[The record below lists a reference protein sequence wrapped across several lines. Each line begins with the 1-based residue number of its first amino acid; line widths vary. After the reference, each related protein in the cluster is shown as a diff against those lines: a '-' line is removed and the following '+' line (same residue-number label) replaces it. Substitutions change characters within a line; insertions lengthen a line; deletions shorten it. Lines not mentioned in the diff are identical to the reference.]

1 MAKLVDRS
9 ENSNDKVF
17 VVLGPLLYCSN
28 MWCVPGSAVI
38 LCLLALYAC
47 VRACCGVCGG
57 RCFFSGRLFVLLAL
71 LASPSLASRVLSAKS
86 SMMWC
91 RTRPP
96 PPQAEIVSL
105 TPWHHAYDMHACC
118 GVGERFRAPRGRTS
132 LERRFMCHARAASID
147 APQHIGM
154 VTHCMGCLYQ

>member
-47 VRACCGVCGG
+47 VRACCGVCVVVVA
-57 RCFFSGRLFVLLAL
+57 FSWGAFVCAAVGVAVTGVACPL
-71 LASPSLASRVLSAKS
+71 
-86 SMMWC
+86 C
-91 RTRPP
+91 
-96 PPQAEIVSL
+96 EI
-105 TPWHHAYDMHACC
+105 
-118 GVGERFRAPRGRTS
+118 
-132 LERRFMCHARAASID
+132 ID
-147 APQHIGM
+147 DVVPD
-154 VTHCMGCLYQ
+154 